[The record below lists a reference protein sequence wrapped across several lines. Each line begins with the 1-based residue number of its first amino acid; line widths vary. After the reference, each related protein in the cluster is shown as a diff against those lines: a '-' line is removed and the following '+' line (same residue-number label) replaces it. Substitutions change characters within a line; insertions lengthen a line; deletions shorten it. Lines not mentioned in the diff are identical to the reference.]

1 MRLVLRLPIIIAALA
16 AGPAQ
21 AQTIGDPGK
30 GQEISVAKCG
40 ECHAV
45 LAGQSPSPVRGVP
58 AFQAIAD
65 TPGMTA
71 AALTVFFRSHHR
83 GMPSIMLSQDEQDH
97 LIAYITG
104 LKR

>member
-1 MRLVLRLPIIIAALA
+1 MRQVLRFAIAATVLGA
-16 AGPAQ
+16 MPAQ
-21 AQTIGDPGK
+21 AQTIGDAGK

-45 LAGQSPSPVRGVP
+45 LPGQSPSPQRGVP

-71 AALTVFFRSHHR
+71 AALTVFFRTHHK
-83 GMPSIMLSQDEQDH
+83 GMPNIVLDQDEQDH